1 MSKSSAPNSVSP
13 QVNQLCPYLAIR
25 GAQAAIDFYVKAFG
39 ASLDFKLVDPSDGRI
54 GHAELRFGATRLFL
68 ADEYPD
74 FGAISPETL
83 GGSPIKL
90 HLEVP
95 DADAFVAHAVQHGAT
110 VLRPVKLEFFGLRSG
125 MVACPFG
132 YHWFIASRFEE
143 VSAVE
148 MQRRWDEMMSPSN
161 PTSAAGESQG

>member
-1 MSKSSAPNSVSP
+1 M
-13 QVNQLCPYLAIR
+13 R
-25 GAQAAIDFYVKAFG
+25 GAQAAIDLYVKAFG
-39 ASLDFKLVDPSDGRI
+39 ASLDFKLVDPSYGRI

-83 GGSPIKL
+83 GGSSIKL

-110 VLRPVKLEFFGLRSG
+110 VLRPVKLEFYGDRNG
-125 MVACPFG
+125 MLADPFG
-132 YHWFIASRFEE
+132 YSWFIASKFEE

-148 MQRRWDEMMSPSN
+148 MQRRWNDMMN
-161 PTSAAGESQG
+161 PDSAAGDKK

>member
-1 MSKSSAPNSVSP
+1 M
-13 QVNQLCPYLAIR
+13 R
-25 GAQAAIDFYVKAFG
+25 GGQAAIDFYVKAFG

-83 GGSPIKL
+83 GGSSIKL

-110 VLRPVKLEFFGLRSG
+110 VLRPVKLEFYGDRNG
-125 MVACPFG
+125 MLADPLG
-132 YHWFIASRFEE
+132 YSWFIASKFEE

-148 MQRRWDEMMSPSN
+148 MQRRWNDMMN
-161 PTSAAGESQG
+161 PDSAAGDKK